1 MNTEV
6 YSNVADRQ
14 LDASIIEATSI
25 DDTGREL
32 SSSCPCTMQEIER
45 HDEKKHR
52 STFFGD
58 PNKQP
63 LPGRGEEIGDNR
75 IHDTACVKI
84 SISDIFALLQHPAG
98 KRGSKEKERK
108 KETMLLWIP

>member
-1 MNTEV
+1 
-6 YSNVADRQ
+6 
-14 LDASIIEATSI
+14 
-25 DDTGREL
+25 
-32 SSSCPCTMQEIER
+32 MQEIER

-63 LPGRGEEIGDNR
+63 LPDRGEEIGDNR

-108 KETMLLWIP
+108 KERNHAVVDPVKRLIIFQRFQIS